1 MTPDERL
8 RLDYDHTTDLLRT
21 LTDVRFKLLALVPT
35 LSGAVV
41 ALVSASRTGLELLA
55 IGGLG
60 LAATV
65 GVLVY
70 ELRNGELRR
79 QVQARA
85 KGLEQALFGHPLV
98 EGGANRRLFGLVPVW
113 HDVGLALVYG
123 SALGGWAYLVA
134 WGALKAGGA
143 HAHARSVGLALGVA
157 AAIAVAE
164 EVLRLDRQARTRGTP
179 VGPEPE
185 TPSATAPIR

>member
-1 MTPDERL
+1 MGDDERL
-8 RLDYDHTTDLLRT
+8 RLEYDQAAQLLRH
-21 LTDVRFKLLALVPT
+21 LTEIRFKLLALVPT

-41 ALVSASRTGLELLA
+41 ALVSAGRSGLELLA

-60 LAATV
+60 LSATT

-79 QVQARA
+79 RVQARA
-85 KGLEQALFGHPLV
+85 RELEEALFGHALV
-98 EGGANRRLFGLVPVW
+98 DNVAARRLFGFLPVW

-134 WGALKAGGA
+134 WGALKAGGM
-143 HAHARSVGLALGVA
+143 HGHARSLGLAVGVVA
-157 AAIAVAE
+157 AVLVAE
-164 EVLRLDRQARTRGTP
+164 EVLRLDREARTRT
-179 VGPEPE
+179 EPAGSE
-185 TPSATAPIR
+185 PGSPTATAPIR